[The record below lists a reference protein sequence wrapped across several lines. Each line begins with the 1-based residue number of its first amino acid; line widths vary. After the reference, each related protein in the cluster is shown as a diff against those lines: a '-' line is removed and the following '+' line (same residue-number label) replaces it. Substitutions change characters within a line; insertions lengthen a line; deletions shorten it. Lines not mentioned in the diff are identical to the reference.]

1 MRKSRC
7 AAQGREVP
15 FRDRLEAGE
24 RLGAALV
31 RFAHTRPVVL
41 AIPRGGVP
49 VGDAVARRL
58 GAPLDLVL
66 ARKLR
71 VPFQPELA
79 LGAVAEGDP
88 PIVVWNDDI
97 VAYAALDPAA
107 LEREVNLERMEITRR
122 RALYLRGAPPLPLA
136 GRTALVVDDGLATGA
151 TTLAALRAVRRRVPR
166 RLVLAIPVAPT
177 EGLPRVRAEVDD
189 LVCLEDYAFFGSIG
203 AYCRD
208 FRPVHDDEVVAILTD
223 RRRAPDVR
231 A

>member
-1 MRKSRC
+1 M
-7 AAQGREVP
+7 P

-24 RLGAALV
+24 RLGDALV

-49 VGDAVARRL
+49 VGDRVAQRL
-58 GAPLDLVL
+58 GAPLDLVI

-88 PIVVWNDDI
+88 PILVWNDDI
-97 VAYAALDPAA
+97 VAYAALDAA
-107 LEREVNLERMEITRR
+107 TLAREVNLERMEIARR
-122 RALYLRGAPPLPLA
+122 RQLYLRGAPPLPLA
-136 GRTALVVDDGLATGA
+136 GRTALLVDDGLATGA
-151 TTLAALRAVRRRVPR
+151 TTLAALRAVRRRAPR

-177 EGLPRVRAEVDD
+177 EALPRMRPEVDD

-203 AYCRD
+203 AYYGD
-208 FRPVHDDEVVAILTD
+208 FRPVPDDEVVAILA
-223 RRRAPDVR
+223 RGRRAPAPVPHPPR